1 MKTYVASPGLWGSLL
16 ALCLAVPTAR
26 ADERITLR
34 LADSLPSGHV
44 IHQMFTKPFMEEVT
58 RLTGGKVVF
67 QHFPAEQLGKA
78 KDLLTLTQTGVADIG
93 YVVPSYASDK
103 MPLTAVAELPG
114 TTTNT
119 CAKMAAYWK
128 LTREDGIL
136 YQREFKPNGVRPLIP
151 FMLSTYQVVL
161 STKLVTSLKE
171 FSGVKIR
178 SSGGAM
184 DIMIRQLGAVPVRM
198 APPEIY
204 ESMQRGT
211 IDAAMLPY
219 QSVLSYDLTNL
230 LKAGTTGVDFGT
242 IALTYSISEN
252 RWRQL
257 PEDVKKALLQAAE
270 TISRTGCAKVDAT
283 EAAAVEKTKSAGMKL
298 VSFDA
303 ADQKRFQQTFDSVR
317 RDWAKDLDKRGKPGT
332 DVLNAFTNAVR
343 GAM

>member
-1 MKTYVASPGLWGSLL
+1 MKRSRTQLHLAALVAL
-16 ALCLAVPTAR
+16 AALATR
-26 ADERITLR
+26 AEAADKITLR

-44 IHQMFTKPFMEEVT
+44 IHEMITKPFMEEVT
-58 RLTGGKVVF
+58 RLTGGTVVF
-67 QHFPAEQLGKA
+67 QHFPGEQLGKA

-114 TTTNT
+114 ATPST

-161 STKLVTSLKE
+161 STKTISGQKE
-171 FSGVKIR
+171 FSGLKIR

-184 DIMIRQLGAVPVRM
+184 DIMVRRTGAVPVRM
-198 APPEIY
+198 PPPEIF

-242 IALTYSISEN
+242 IALTYSIGEN

-257 PEDVKKALLQAAE
+257 PEPVKEALLQAAE
-270 TISRTGCAKVDAT
+270 TVSKSGCAKIDAA
-283 EAAAVEKTKSAGMKL
+283 EAKAVEQIKKAGMKL
-298 VSFDA
+298 VSFSD
-303 ADQKRFQQTFDSVR
+303 ADQKEFERIFGTVR
-317 RDWAKDLDKRGKPGT
+317 ADWAKDLDQRGKPGSA
-332 DVLNAFTNAVR
+332 VLEAFTTAVR
-343 GAM
+343 GPM